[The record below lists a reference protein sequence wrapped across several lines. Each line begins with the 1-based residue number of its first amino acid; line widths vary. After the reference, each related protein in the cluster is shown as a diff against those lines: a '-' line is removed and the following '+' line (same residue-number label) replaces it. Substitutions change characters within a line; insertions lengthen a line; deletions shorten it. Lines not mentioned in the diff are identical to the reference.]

1 MTTKVTPFGVDLTY
15 GDNKGAD
22 NWNIWTDLNYTKLSA
37 LSQIAIEGF
46 VASLPAPD
54 NGKRY
59 ILTTTDEVV
68 ADYELTH
75 HYTPAFAGLR
85 VLDKSDS
92 SHWFFDGT
100 TWLDEDDYGD
110 LPAILACLYPMDA
123 TLLEI
128 QAVTPSISAIPV
140 MTDAFQTGTLTIQ
153 GGLGSNWETVAA
165 PTLTPP
171 GPATALFDTG
181 VKKFEWAYTMPNLT
195 GAAVDDDLGWMYLG
209 LFYVSNFAQGL
220 VHIYINTTVTAGVQL
235 TKLKVF
241 RLGVDVSGYITV
253 PRTGNIAVVLDA
265 NTATFSVEI
274 NSGLVTLSDDTYTIA
289 NPCIL
294 SMNLNERYGVEAEH
308 AGKTMSASLI
318 TTGAGMFYTAPLG
331 ATTICGLPL

>member
-1 MTTKVTPFGVDLTY
+1 MTHKICFKATTKEISVLPLASEVPVGFTNIGNYIHDAEGDPLGSAVSHVLYHHIRDALYQVGVQDMAYIGITFTSEV
-15 GDNKGAD
+15 GAPS
-22 NWNIWTDLNYTKLSA
+22 IVCA
-37 LSQIAIEGF
+37 
-46 VASLPAPD
+46 
-54 NGKRY
+54 
-59 ILTTTDEVV
+59 
-68 ADYELTH
+68 
-75 HYTPAFAGLR
+75 
-85 VLDKSDS
+85 
-92 SHWFFDGT
+92 
-100 TWLDEDDYGD
+100 
-110 LPAILACLYPMDA
+110 YPLDA

-128 QAVTPSISAIPV
+128 QAAIPTISAIPV
-140 MTDAFQTGTLTIQ
+140 MTDALQTGTLTIQ

-209 LFYVSNFAQGL
+209 LFYVSNFAAGL

-235 TKLKVF
+235 TQLKVF

-274 NSGLVTLSDDTYTIA
+274 NSGPVTLSDDTYTIA

-318 TTGAGMFYTAPLG
+318 TTGDGMFYTAPLG
-331 ATTICGLPL
+331 ATDICGNAL